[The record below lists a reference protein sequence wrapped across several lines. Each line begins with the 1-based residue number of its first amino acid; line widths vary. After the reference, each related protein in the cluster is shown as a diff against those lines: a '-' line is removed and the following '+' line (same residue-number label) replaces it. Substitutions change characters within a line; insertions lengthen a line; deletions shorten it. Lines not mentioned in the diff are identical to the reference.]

1 MRHAE
6 TQAPRFFSVFRFVFS
21 AFPSIS
27 KHSIVTAPRE
37 QEHGRA
43 TTHKEGA
50 IMDKDNPQGRMKR
63 LGQVAV
69 SLRPDRLKAV
79 DHAAIDAGVNRS
91 QFICRCIDAYFE
103 GKKKGIAQEGAI
115 PLKA

>member
-1 MRHAE
+1 
-6 TQAPRFFSVFRFVFS
+6 
-21 AFPSIS
+21 
-27 KHSIVTAPRE
+27 
-37 QEHGRA
+37 
-43 TTHKEGA
+43 
-50 IMDKDNPQGRMKR
+50 MDFENKDKPQGRMKH

-103 GKKKGIAQEGAI
+103 GKKKGIAQEGAT
-115 PLKA
+115 P